1 MSELKDAWEIAREKA
16 NKLGKLSPREMQQ
29 QREQEYRQVGKG
41 IAQRYL
47 DHPEPLNLSVELD
60 SRPTEGR
67 DFTVRTITDYLAQ
80 AMDLESHS
88 RLEKIIQGIA
98 AIEPRL
104 QPVIEQIREL
114 AQEHEQTLRMTR
126 QAIENKGREALHQLR
141 ISGTAVR
148 AINTEAVPEWQ
159 QDWRKLTEPFLP
171 KLDNLKHE
179 LTKAS
184 VMIPSPS
191 RGGDVDTCL

>member
-1 MSELKDAWEIAREKA
+1 MSELKNAWEIAREKA
-16 NKLGKLSPREMQQ
+16 NKLGKLSPQEMQQ

-47 DHPEPLNLSVELD
+47 ARPEPLDLSVELD

-67 DFTVRTITDYLAQ
+67 DFTARTIIGYLVQ

-98 AIEPRL
+98 AIEPGL

-114 AQEHEQTLRMTR
+114 AQEHEQTLGMTR

-141 ISGTAVR
+141 ISGTAMR

-159 QDWRKLTEPFLP
+159 QDRRKLTEPFLP
-171 KLDNLKHE
+171 KHDNLKPE
-179 LTKAS
+179 LIEAS
-184 VMIPSPS
+184 GMTPSPS
-191 RGGDVDTCL
+191 GGGDVDTCL

>member
-16 NKLGKLSPREMQQ
+16 NKLGKLSTQEMQQ

-47 DHPEPLNLSVELD
+47 DNFDPLNLSIELD

-67 DFTVRTITDYLAQ
+67 DLTVRTITGYLAQ

-126 QAIENKGREALHQLR
+126 QAIENKGRETLHQLR
-141 ISGTAVR
+141 ISGTAVG
-148 AINTEAVPEWQ
+148 AINTEAVPEGQ
-159 QDWRKLTEPFLP
+159 QNWRKLTEPFVP
-171 KLDNLKHE
+171 KLDNLKRE
-179 LTKAS
+179 LVKAS
-184 VMIPSPS
+184 GMMPSPS

>member
-1 MSELKDAWEIAREKA
+1 MSELKNAWEIAREKA
-16 NKLGKLSPREMQQ
+16 NKLGKLSPQEMQQ

-47 DHPEPLNLSVELD
+47 DHPEPLNLSVDLD

-67 DFTVRTITDYLAQ
+67 DLTVRTIIGYLVQ

-98 AIEPRL
+98 AIEPGL
-104 QPVIEQIREL
+104 QPVIEEIRKL
-114 AQEHEQTLRMTR
+114 AQEHDQVLGMTR

-141 ISGTAVR
+141 ISGTAVG
-148 AINTEAVPEWQ
+148 AINTAAVPEWQ
-159 QDWRKLTEPFLP
+159 QNWRKLTGPFLP

-179 LTKAS
+179 LIKAS
-184 VMIPSPS
+184 GMTPSPS
-191 RGGDVDTCL
+191 GGGGVDTCL

>member
-16 NKLGKLSPREMQQ
+16 NKLGKLSPQEMQQ

-47 DHPEPLNLSVELD
+47 DNPEPLNLPIELD

-67 DFTVRTITDYLAQ
+67 GFTVRTITGYLAQ

-159 QDWRKLTEPFLP
+159 QNWRKLTEPFLP
-171 KLDNLKHE
+171 KLDNLKRE

-184 VMIPSPS
+184 SMAPSPS
-191 RGGDVDTCL
+191 RGGDVDMCL

>member
-16 NKLGKLSPREMQQ
+16 NKLGKLSPQEMQQ

-47 DHPEPLNLSVELD
+47 DHPDPLNLSIELD

-67 DFTVRTITDYLAQ
+67 DFTVRTITGYLAQ

-141 ISGTAVR
+141 ISGTAVG

-159 QDWRKLTEPFLP
+159 QNWRKLTEPFVP

-179 LTKAS
+179 LIKAS
-184 VMIPSPS
+184 SMTPSPS
-191 RGGDVDTCL
+191 RGGNMDTCL

>member
-16 NKLGKLSPREMQQ
+16 NKLGKLSPQEMQQ

-47 DHPEPLNLSVELD
+47 DHPDPLNLSIELD

-67 DFTVRTITDYLAQ
+67 DFTVRTITGYLAQ

-104 QPVIEQIREL
+104 QPVIEQIRKL

-159 QDWRKLTEPFLP
+159 QNWRKLTEPFLP
-171 KLDNLKHE
+171 KLDNLKRE

-184 VMIPSPS
+184 SMAPSPS
-191 RGGDVDTCL
+191 RGGDVDMCL